1 MKLLQLEEMM
11 DFDSLVIADWPRGL
25 NLAQKRVA
33 QGKKTAYL
41 EISPYLKQPFPLFMS
56 ELKEKVFLE
65 SLGFLSQQ
73 ADGLCCM
80 HSDGVLFLKDKLHN
94 LYKKEKRDV
103 FKSTGLNHTR
113 LNQSHLKEELLAY
126 LGRNLAGRVF
136 KFNDSHLSQEE
147 LPIVSDLFFFEPSL
161 RKKNDFEKNN
171 PQIQFF
177 KTGLESFQK
186 KTNTCL
192 TENKKSFPKKAKT
205 SLKASFYL
213 QQDHLNRIHNQLEAL
228 DISAKNIFCLS
239 DRLMHFIL
247 PQKASFQWQACFFK
261 ADLGGY
267 ELSIPQHFLIIK
279 QLLFPWCYDNLMSVF
294 QRKGLLEVWMR
305 LAVDKDS
312 SEFVKK
318 AQKNLESFFPG
329 ARFQLA
335 KHEPLKS
342 FYVYEED
349 FVSSA
354 TPPFCYL
361 QNSTDF
367 FQGSLMEDLKN
378 EREQKLSWNCF

>member
-1 MKLLQLEEMM
+1 MREVM

-25 NLAQKRVA
+25 NLAQKLVA
-33 QGKKTAYL
+33 QGKTTAYL
-41 EISPYLKQPFPLFMS
+41 EISPYLKQPFPIFIS
-56 ELKEKVFLE
+56 ELKDKVFLE

-73 ADGLCCM
+73 EDGLCCI
-80 HSDGVLFLKDKLHN
+80 HSDGVLFLKENLHN
-94 LYKKEKRDV
+94 LYKKEKRSG
-103 FKSTGLNHTR
+103 FKFQSTS
-113 LNQSHLKEELLAY
+113 LNQSHLTENLLSY
-126 LGRNLAGRVF
+126 LKRNLAGRVF

-147 LPIVSDLFFFEPSL
+147 LPVASDLFFFEASL
-161 RKKNDFEKNN
+161 RKKKDFEKNN

-177 KTGLESFQK
+177 KIGLEAFQK
-186 KTNTCL
+186 KS
-192 TENKKSFPKKAKT
+192 KSYLAKDH
-205 SLKASFYL
+205 LKTSFYL
-213 QQDHLNRIHNQLEAL
+213 QQEHLNEIQNQLDAL
-228 DISAKNIFCLS
+228 DISTRNIFCLS
-239 DRLMHFIL
+239 DRLMNFIL
-247 PQKASFQWQACFFK
+247 PQKASFQWQACFFS
-261 ADLGGY
+261 ADLGTY
-267 ELSIPQHFLIIK
+267 EPSLPEHFLIIK

-305 LAVDKDS
+305 LLLDKDS

-329 ARFQLA
+329 ASFQLV
-335 KHEPLKS
+335 KYEPLKS

-361 QNSTDF
+361 QNSKDF
-367 FQGSLMEDLKN
+367 FQGSLMEDLKK